1 MIPDP
6 TVAITFCPIVIKPTA
21 IPNAPSGKIH
31 QVKAPPETIL
41 PPCSTIDTT
50 AESGPIAL
58 ATSFEP

>member
-1 MIPDP
+1 M
-6 TVAITFCPIVIKPTA
+6 VIKPTA
-21 IPNAPSGKIH
+21 IPNAPNGKIH